1 MGFLLSIFAYLLLI
15 LCTLAAAG
23 IVCAPVAGAMHL
35 CRVKLEK
42 KRLLCVYLIVLLIV
56 CTALV
61 WLCHNPII
69 TCPEEYA
76 ELFTDEIRRSVKN
89 AAGLLYSPRL
99 PLIPCRVEVKSIQ
112 WADSLQKYETIFE
125 IHYLCVPGSVTMAL
139 GDGIAVEKP
148 LSGR

>member
-1 MGFLLSIFAYLLLI
+1 MEFLLSIFAYLLLI

-23 IVCAPVAGAMHL
+23 IVCAPVAGVMHL

-56 CTALV
+56 CAALV

-76 ELFTDEIRRSVKN
+76 ELFNDEIRRSVKN